1 MSFVHEANTKP
12 DTTATTMTFTAAPRT
27 RGEGIRRRRLAIL
40 NVNSR
45 YCKSPKRVFKG
56 ASTKS
61 CKRGTKLNLHTKV
74 LDFVKNGVSPRAT
87 GSKAFL
93 QAQNG
98 PQRGGS
104 WLC

>member
-61 CKRGTKLNLHTKV
+61 CKRGTKPVT
-74 LDFVKNGVSPRAT
+74 RT
-87 GSKAFL
+87 
-93 QAQNG
+93 
-98 PQRGGS
+98 
-104 WLC
+104 